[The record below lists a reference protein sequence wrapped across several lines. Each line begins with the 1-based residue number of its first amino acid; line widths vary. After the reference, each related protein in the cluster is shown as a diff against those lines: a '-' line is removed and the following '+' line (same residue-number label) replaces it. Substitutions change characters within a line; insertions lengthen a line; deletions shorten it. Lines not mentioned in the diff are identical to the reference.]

1 MNGNWGAWS
10 DFGSCS
16 ATCGVGS
23 EKRTRSCSSPAPA
36 HGGKDC
42 DGSADDVR
50 ECKVKEC
57 PGKIN
62 RNIKARWLL
71 LCKETW

>member
-1 MNGNWGAWS
+1 MENIICLIVNGNWGAWS

-50 ECKVKEC
+50 ECKVKKC
-57 PGKIN
+57 PPGKIN
-62 RNIKARWLL
+62 RNIKAR
-71 LCKETW
+71 